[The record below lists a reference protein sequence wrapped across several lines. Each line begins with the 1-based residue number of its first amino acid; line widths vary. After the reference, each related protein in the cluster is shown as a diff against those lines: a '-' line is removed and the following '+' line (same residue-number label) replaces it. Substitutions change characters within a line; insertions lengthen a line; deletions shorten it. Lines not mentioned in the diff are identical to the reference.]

1 MLTKNFARIWGHE
14 CLLGSTSS
22 PITTIDNIFHE
33 SVPVGTTGM
42 FYLLKEENLY
52 LKDFNL
58 FPSEAE
64 FNNFTDRKATLM
76 VGSSSQKES
85 ASDVTLIEPISK
97 LTPISISSSYPNIKE
112 ITASSATYLYNINKT
127 YKNETDK
134 NIIVNEIGLF
144 GNSSQNINNK
154 THIYR
159 FLLARKVLDT
169 PIIFKPND
177 IYTVSLN
184 LDI

>member
-14 CLLGSTSS
+14 CLLNSISS

-33 SVPVGTTGM
+33 SVPIGVSGK
-42 FYLLKEENLY
+42 FYLFEENNLY

-58 FPSEAE
+58 VPSEVE
-64 FNNFTDRKATLM
+64 FNNLRDRKITLM
-76 VGSSSQKES
+76 VGSSFQKES
-85 ASDVTLIEPISK
+85 ASDVTLIEPINE
-97 LTPISISSSYPNIKE
+97 LTPISISCSYPNIKE

-144 GNSSQNINNK
+144 GISSEKINNK

>member
-14 CLLGSTSS
+14 CLLDSASS

-33 SVPVGTTGM
+33 SVPIGVTGY

-58 FPSEAE
+58 FPSDVE
-64 FNNFTDRKATLM
+64 FNNFIDRKATLM

-85 ASDVTLIEPISK
+85 ASDVTLIEPISE
-97 LTPISISSSYPNIKE
+97 LTPISISCSYPNIKE
-112 ITASSATYLYNINKT
+112 ITASLATYLYNINKT

-134 NIIVNEIGLF
+134 NIIINEVGLF